1 MLESPIDV
9 AAALA
14 WAGSELGSP
23 VVSSGTLDGGMTSTM
38 LALRHGD
45 GTESVLRLMT
55 AEPWRTH
62 GAELTARERDAQLA
76 VAATPVPAPT
86 SLALDAEGVVA
97 GAAAHLMSRLPGA
110 PLREVDDA
118 AVLAMADLL
127 ATIHA
132 QHPQQPFRTFQ
143 SWAWPA
149 KWVVPTWS
157 RHPESWRRAF
167 AVLAGPAPA
176 YEPTFLHRDFGHR
189 NLLWSDGA
197 ISGVVDWV
205 ETSWG
210 PADLA
215 VAHCATALA
224 LLHGAAE
231 GMTFADRHTAAGGS
245 TAEDPGDHLYW
256 RLLDALAYAPDAEK
270 LAVPWRELGRT
281 DLTPPVLAGR
291 LEEYVLALLE
301 RYG

>member
-1 MLESPIDV
+1 VPENLVDV
-9 AAALA
+9 AALA

-23 VVSSGTLDGGMTSTM
+23 VASHEPLDGGMTSTM
-38 LALRHGD
+38 LALRHDD

-55 AEPWRTH
+55 NEPWRTH
-62 GAELTARERDAQLA
+62 GAELTAREREAQLA
-76 VAATPVPAPT
+76 MAGTPVPAPT

-97 GAAAHLMSRLPGA
+97 GVAAHLMSRLPGA
-110 PLREVDDA
+110 PLREVDGDA
-118 AVLAMADLL
+118 IGAMADLL

-132 QHPQQPFRTFQ
+132 QQPARPFRTFQ

-189 NLLWSDGA
+189 NLLWSGGA

-205 ETSWG
+205 ETSTG
-210 PADLA
+210 PAWLDAAHAASNLA
-215 VAHCATALA
+215 VMQGPGPAQAFLDAYAAVAAEPADPYWLVMDTVGYLPPPGRPPMFGRAEQLERLDDWLA
-224 LLHGAAE
+224 LVVAQV
-231 GMTFADRHTAAGGS
+231 S
-245 TAEDPGDHLYW
+245 
-256 RLLDALAYAPDAEK
+256 
-270 LAVPWRELGRT
+270 
-281 DLTPPVLAGR
+281 
-291 LEEYVLALLE
+291 
-301 RYG
+301 

>member
-1 MLESPIDV
+1 MLESPVDV

-205 ETSWG
+205 ETSTG
-210 PADLA
+210 PAWLDAAHAASNLA
-215 VAHCATALA
+215 VM
-224 LLHGAAE
+224 HGAGPAQA
-231 GMTFADRHTAAGGS
+231 FLDAYAAVAAGP
-245 TAEDPGDHLYW
+245 TDPYW
-256 RLLDALAYAPDAEK
+256 LVMDAVGYLPPPGKAPMF
-270 LAVPWRELGRT
+270 GR
-281 DLTPPVLAGR
+281 V
-291 LEEYVLALLE
+291 EQLE
-301 RYG
+301 RLDDWLHHLVGGELPAQA